1 MAIKGT
7 IVDNGTLLLLCSF
20 AEEEAKRSRRR
31 SSDGAESG
39 RCARCRASGVVQ
51 DAIRRIRCSINPP
64 QEPAEETPIRPGSL
78 RTIGDDYTS
87 WKHRYADYTWEEMG
101 EGSVGGGRHA
111 VLKWLARRGRVSFDV
126 DVKRDENGNIEV
138 PYNVTLAARE
148 VLHDSYNG
156 DSV

>member
-1 MAIKGT
+1 
-7 IVDNGTLLLLCSF
+7 
-20 AEEEAKRSRRR
+20 
-31 SSDGAESG
+31 
-39 RCARCRASGVVQ
+39 
-51 DAIRRIRCSINPP
+51 
-64 QEPAEETPIRPGSL
+64 
-78 RTIGDDYTS
+78 
-87 WKHRYADYTWEEMG
+87 MG